1 MNQEDKELLSKDL
14 YTRLPYGVIETQQVM
29 KAQQVVFAK
38 AQQVMKAQ
46 AKAKNTFNKRL
57 SKPIAFIL
65 IAVLAITVCGADVLV
80 ENGKLHWFL
89 VGMFLPMLVLH
100 ILHKKGLMEWI
111 NKDLI
116 D

>member
-1 MNQEDKELLSKDL
+1 MKQEDKELLSKNL
-14 YTRLPYGVIETQQVM
+14 YTRLPYRVAETQQVM
-29 KAQQVVFAK
+29 KTQQVVFMKAQQVV
-38 AQQVMKAQ
+38 KAQ
-46 AKAKNTFNKRL
+46 AQAKNTFNKRL

-65 IAVLAITVCGADVLV
+65 IAVLAATVCGADGLA

-89 VGMFLPMLVLH
+89 VGMFLPMLMLH

-111 NKDLI
+111 NEDLI